1 MCVVGMRTYITMHK
15 HEIKAPKNATSL
27 QAPKQ
32 LSAYEGIAAD
42 EEREGEQD
50 ALG

>member
-1 MCVVGMRTYITMHK
+1 MRQY
-15 HEIKAPKNATSL
+15 S
-27 QAPKQ
+27 QASRQ
-32 LSAYEGIAAD
+32 LLAYEGIAAD